1 MKLTQIAGGLFIT
14 ALVFVILILGKDLL
28 IPLAVAIVIWFL
40 INALRRVIGKVKLG
54 GKPLPHWLISTV
66 SILAILGIL
75 VGIGQL
81 VATNIAL
88 MSEGLPAYSE
98 NFKSITDRVLV
109 LLRLEEMP
117 SIANVMERFNLS
129 SILGDV
135 FNSLTSVISNSV
147 LILIY
152 VAFLLLE
159 QSIFGDK
166 IKLLFKGKRDGQV
179 DEILTRIQVSSMKYI
194 SIKSLASFLTGLAS
208 FIVLSVVGVDFALFW
223 AFLIF
228 LLNFIPTIGSLL
240 ATGFPALMALVQF
253 DTLGPFVIVLIA
265 VGAIQLLVGNVVE
278 PKLMGDS
285 LNISPLVVMLS
296 LVLWG
301 AIWGIVGMFLC
312 VPITVILI
320 IIFAQFDNTR
330 PMAILLSA
338 NGKVISA
345 DPESRE
351 DLRDEVSHR

>member
-1 MKLTQIAGGLFIT
+1 MKLTQVAGGLFIA

-40 INALRRVIGKVKLG
+40 INALRRVIGKIKIK
-54 GKPLPHWLISTV
+54 GKQLPAWLISTI
-66 SILAILGIL
+66 SILSILGIL

-81 VATNIAL
+81 VASNIAA

-166 IKLLFKGKRDGQV
+166 IKLLFKGKRGGQV
-179 DEILTRIQVSSMKYI
+179 DEILTRIQVASMKYI

-320 IIFAQFDNTR
+320 IIFAQFENTR

-345 DPESRE
+345 NPELRE
-351 DLRDEVSHR
+351 DLREEVSHR